1 MDLKP
6 TQEELIETF
15 LNKEEVE
22 KLIQMPVSRVQ
33 P

>member
-15 LNKEEVE
+15 LNKDEVE
-22 KLIQMPVSRVQ
+22 KLIQMPVGRDTR
-33 P
+33 